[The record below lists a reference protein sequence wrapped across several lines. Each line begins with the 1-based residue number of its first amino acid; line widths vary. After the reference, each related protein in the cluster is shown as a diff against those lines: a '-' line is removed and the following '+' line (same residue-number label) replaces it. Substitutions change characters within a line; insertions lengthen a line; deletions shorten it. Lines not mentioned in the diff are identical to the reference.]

1 MGAKSLVSATA
12 LSVILMAAAGCK
24 EQDEKDS
31 AVEKRNTNT
40 TEIVSDTIPGQVEAS
55 SYGTPKFDFSVEDVE
70 PQGGAVIE
78 TQAASQNAPSNLG
91 AEQGKF
97 AGNPYATVTEED
109 MRYVDIPGNEFSM
122 VFTSAS
128 FPQGRTVTIDPDDMM
143 PVNDPR
149 RDGLAVLAPRQR
161 FFYEINN
168 QLPSIPGREMARL
181 GENEGLSPKG
191 AVTMYKHLTDEPI
204 LSNSGEVIG
213 GGHGISKDQIL
224 EAMRRCHEPR
234 GLSVPTVE

>member
-12 LSVILMAAAGCK
+12 LSVILMTAAGCK
-24 EQDEKDS
+24 DQDEKDNAIERS
-31 AVEKRNTNT
+31 NTNT
-40 TEIVSDTIPGQVEAS
+40 TEVVSDTTPDQVETS
-55 SYGTPKFDFSVEDVE
+55 SFGTPKFDFSVEEME
-70 PQGGAVIE
+70 PQERAVIE
-78 TQAASQNAPSNLG
+78 TQAVPQNAPSSPDI
-91 AEQGKF
+91 EQGKF
-97 AGNPYATVTEED
+97 GENPYATVTEED

-122 VFTSAS
+122 IFTSAS

-168 QLPSIPGREMARL
+168 QLPAIPGREMARL

-191 AVTMYKHLTDEPI
+191 AVTMYKHLTDAPM

-234 GLSVPTVE
+234 GLSIPTAE